1 MKTHKS
7 AVFVRAV
14 AWLAVAGLAVVIAGG
29 KLAQA
34 QSCNVDWT
42 GNAGDGLWGTAGNW
56 STNRV
61 PGPTSE
67 VCILTANGTSG
78 SVDATATPSISV
90 DSVQLGQ
97 GAGLAF
103 GSGTVSIANSLTSQG
118 YLTLFETTLS
128 ASSVDMQSGTLVGGG
143 TIEGALTN
151 NGYLG
156 PTNGETITVTG
167 NYIQTAGGE
176 LSVNF
181 ATTYP
186 PALVVKSNATLS
198 GTLAV
203 GVNLKHPP
211 NSGSTYTAMTFGSLS
226 GEFTSVTVEGG
237 GTAKYTNDSVVVT
250 FR

>member
-1 MKTHKS
+1 MKTHNARK
-7 AVFVRAV
+7 FLRAV
-14 AWLAVAGLAVVIAGG
+14 ALAIAGLAVMVAGRN
-29 KLAQA
+29 LAQA

-42 GNAGDGLWGTAGNW
+42 GNGGDGLWGTAGNW
-56 STNRV
+56 STHKV
-61 PGPTSE
+61 PGPASD

-90 DSVQLGQ
+90 TSIQLGQ

-103 GSGTVSIANSLTSQG
+103 GSGTVSIADSLASQG
-118 YLTLFETTLS
+118 YLTLFGTILS
-128 ASSVDMQSGTLVGGG
+128 ATSVDMQAGTLVGGG
-143 TIEGALTN
+143 TIEGWLTN

-167 NYIQTAGGE
+167 NYTQTSSGE

-186 PALVVKSNATLS
+186 PALVVKLNATLL
-198 GTLAV
+198 GPLTV
-203 GVNLKHPP
+203 GVNLKRPP
-211 NSGSTYTAMTFGSLS
+211 KSGSTYTAMTFGSRS

-237 GTAKYTNDSVVVT
+237 GTVKYTNDSVVVT